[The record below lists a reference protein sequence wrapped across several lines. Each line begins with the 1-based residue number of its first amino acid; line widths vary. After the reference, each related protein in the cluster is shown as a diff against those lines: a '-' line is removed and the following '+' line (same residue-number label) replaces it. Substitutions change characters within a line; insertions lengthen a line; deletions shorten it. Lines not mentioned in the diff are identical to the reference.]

1 MSSKLINI
9 RRDIIITLDQIRR
22 EENLSYSEVIERLL
36 VDEPKQ
42 SEIKAFLIQKIED
55 LF

>member
-1 MSSKLINI
+1 MTSKLINI
-9 RRDIIITLDQIRR
+9 RRDIIATLDKIRE

-55 LF
+55 FF